1 MKSVVKENPEHMKQ
15 SNWLNNS
22 EECQGVLL
30 VDKPVGKTAFS
41 LVGALRRL
49 LGVRKIGHAGTLDP
63 FATGVMVMLIGRSM
77 TKLSDRF
84 LCQDK
89 EYLAQVHLGIA
100 TDTYDCDGM
109 TLSTSTAIPDLIQIQ
124 ESLQHFQGEVQQIP
138 PMHSAKKVDGKKLYE
153 LARKG
158 KVIDRKPVL
167 VKLKTEILS
176 YEYPYLNISVKC
188 SKGTYIRSIADD
200 LGKLLGCGA
209 HLSALRRTRSGSF
222 KIEDCIDGQL
232 LFNQPI
238 DSLEIKNKLFFP
250 ASL

>member
-1 MKSVVKENPEHMKQ
+1 MKSVVNENPEHMKM
-15 SNWLNNS
+15 NNFVNSS

-109 TLSTSTAIPDLIQIQ
+109 TLSTSTAVPDLIQIQ

-138 PMHSAKKVDGKKLYE
+138 PMHSARKVDGKKLYE
-153 LARKG
+153 LA
-158 KVIDRKPVL
+158 RKPVL

-176 YEYPYLNISVKC
+176 YQYPYLNISVKC

-209 HLSALRRTRSGSF
+209 HLSALRRTRSGVF